1 VKKYRVRTVVLSD
14 IHLGTVDS
22 KVAEVNH
29 FLRHV
34 RCEKLILNGDI
45 IDGWQ
50 LKRNGQ
56 WTKAHTHF
64 IRIVLKML
72 EKRDT
77 QIVYLRGNHDDIL
90 SKFLPLEF
98 ENLLVADE
106 YLHEG
111 PKGRYLVLHGDV
123 FDTVTRNFVFLAHL
137 GDWGYH
143 MLLAINR
150 AYNVWRSWRGLE
162 YWSLS
167 RAIKARVKSAVNHV
181 SNFEEHIAELARAR
195 GCVGVMCGHIH
206 TPADKMLGDIHY
218 LNSGDWIESLTAIV
232 EHWDGRYELLEY
244 KDFLREFPMPAE
256 ENAGEGPAPDPGGLE
271 GEANAEVA
279 GPGAGPREEHMERYP
294 GGAVRAA
301 WGSRIGANGD
311 YVLDGR
317 ETWFAPDGRRHYE
330 VDYAFGHK
338 VGRETLWRADGG
350 VAWTWNRRPDGTGTW
365 IRYWENGRKRTQSEW
380 RGLRA
385 EGEATRW
392 EPDGQVAARY
402 RFSGGFAAR
411 PPREEP

>member
-1 VKKYRVRTVVLSD
+1 MKKFRVRTVVLSD

-98 ENLLVADE
+98 ENLLIVDE

-123 FDTVTRNFVFLAHL
+123 FDTVTKNFVFLAHL

-150 AYNVWRSWRGLE
+150 AYNIWRSWRGLE

-167 RAIKARVKSAVNHV
+167 KAIKARVKSAVNHV
-181 SNFEEHIAELARAR
+181 SNFEVHIADLARAR
-195 GCVGVMCGHIH
+195 GCQGVMCGHIH

-232 EHWDGRYELLEY
+232 EHWDGTYELIEY
-244 KDFLREFPMPAE
+244 SDFIKEFPFP
-256 ENAGEGPAPDPGGLE
+256 EGGHPD
-271 GEANAEVA
+271 EA
-279 GPGAGPREEHMERYP
+279 
-294 GGAVRAA
+294 
-301 WGSRIGANGD
+301 
-311 YVLDGR
+311 
-317 ETWFAPDGRRHYE
+317 
-330 VDYAFGHK
+330 
-338 VGRETLWRADGG
+338 
-350 VAWTWNRRPDGTGTW
+350 
-365 IRYWENGRKRTQSEW
+365 
-380 RGLRA
+380 
-385 EGEATRW
+385 
-392 EPDGQVAARY
+392 VAAQPSSR
-402 RFSGGFAAR
+402 RL
-411 PPREEP
+411 EEAHSETPAV